1 MTWGRGRGRARAVA
15 DEDDRSG
22 TPFPRN
28 RRYSPPGWCVHRSDV
43 ITIRELVTAGPYA
56 GLYLDRPA
64 GPRASETDK
73 IDDGDHARTPVHH
86 LAALC
91 QLATHSVV
99 CTALCSAAGPIMP
112 TLTHAADTL
121 CCSVAHPRGGGGGNH
136 ADSKRCSTRCN
147 TGTGVARARGRPRS
161 GRQRR
166 RRPVDG
172 WIVADAARQRRRRWP
187 ALSPQ
192 WQPSPQAGQAR
203 RFAGRL
209 ESN

>member
-1 MTWGRGRGRARAVA
+1 MTWGRARARAVA

-86 LAALC
+86 LAAL
-91 QLATHSVV
+91 LRDATPAPASH
-99 CTALCSAAGPIMP
+99 ARAAAHEAAGSDDVDRSMDGSWP
-112 TLTHAADTL
+112 TQHGSGAGAGQP
-121 CCSVAHPRGGGGGNH
+121 C
-136 ADSKRCSTRCN
+136 
-147 TGTGVARARGRPRS
+147 PRS
-161 GRQRR
+161 GN
-166 RRPVDG
+166 P
-172 WIVADAARQRRRRWP
+172 
-187 ALSPQ
+187 
-192 WQPSPQAGQAR
+192 AR
-203 RFAGRL
+203 RQGRRGDL
-209 ESN
+209 QGGLNRIDE

>member
-121 CCSVAHPRGGGGGNH
+121 CCSVAHPRGGGGGEPCRFETLQYAMQH
-136 ADSKRCSTRCN
+136 RHRRRT
-147 TGTGVARARGRPRS
+147 RARPPTKRPAATTSTGRWMDRGRRS
-161 GRQRR
+161 T
-166 RRPVDG
+166 
-172 WIVADAARQRRRRWP
+172 AAAP
-187 ALSPQ
+187 ALASLVPAVAT
-192 WQPSPQAGQAR
+192 QP
-203 RFAGRL
+203 AGRAGAAICRAA
-209 ESN
+209 